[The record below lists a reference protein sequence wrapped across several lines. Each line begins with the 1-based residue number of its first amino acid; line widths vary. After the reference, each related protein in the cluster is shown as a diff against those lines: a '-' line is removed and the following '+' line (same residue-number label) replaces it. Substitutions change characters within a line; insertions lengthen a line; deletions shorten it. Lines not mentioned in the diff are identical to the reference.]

1 MNYTNY
7 LKEILQPLDIYD
19 LENGVGAEELAVIG
33 QQLDA
38 VFDALEEI
46 RREAFLASA
55 ESYGLT
61 NFEAAL
67 PFTPAYLTTED
78 ERRAVMALLR
88 IRGGCFTLPLLQS
101 TVSGCGLTATI
112 EEGTEAMTA
121 VIRFPQNRGVP
132 DGFEKLQKRIE
143 EIVPCH
149 LQTTFVFIYTLWQ
162 ELTAGL
168 ASWSAAQSLA
178 GTWKAMETYI

>member
-1 MNYTNY
+1 MILATDSAGKSGGETTVSLPCGAPAVTVGLKVRASGALRPKYT
-7 LKEILQPLDIYD
+7 
-19 LENGVGAEELAVIG
+19 
-33 QQLDA
+33 
-38 VFDALEEI
+38 EI

-149 LQTTFVFIYTLWQ
+149 LQTTFVFIYALWQ